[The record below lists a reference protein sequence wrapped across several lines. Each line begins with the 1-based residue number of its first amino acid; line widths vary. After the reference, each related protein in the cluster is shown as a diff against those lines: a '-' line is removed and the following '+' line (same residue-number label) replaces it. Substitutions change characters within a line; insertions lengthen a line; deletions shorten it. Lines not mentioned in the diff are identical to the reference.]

1 MDKNTF
7 YTMAHTNDPTVVSPD
22 ANEESFSRPVDVDP
36 KKTNPYND
44 VYYGYGYVE
53 NMKFKPSENSGGG
66 GSSGGGG
73 GATGDGVTQEE
84 MVQAINNALN
94 SISLTRSGDDNTVVL
109 NVGGRQNE
117 VTIDDKYLTGVTNTD
132 DGNVVFTM
140 NNGDSITTALTDL
153 DERNF
158 DCDTF

>member
-22 ANEESFSRPVDVDP
+22 ANEESFNRPVDVDP
-36 KKTNPYND
+36 KGENNQYGD

-66 GSSGGGG
+66 GTSS
-73 GATGDGVTQEE
+73 DGVTQEQ
-84 MVQAINNALN
+84 MTQAINNALN
-94 SISLTRSGDDNTVVL
+94 SISLSRLDNDDNTVVL
-109 NVGGRQNE
+109 NVGDRQNE
-117 VTIDDKYLTGVTNTD
+117 VTIDDKYLTGVTNTN
-132 DGNVVFTM
+132 DGNVIFTM
-140 NNGDSITTALTDL
+140 NNGDEITTALTDL